1 MTRLPG
7 HEAMRRIRLAREVEE
22 RRAPRPTPESDA
34 TPREIDVATMLA
46 AAPVVAL
53 GLLAL
58 LLGR

>member
-1 MTRLPG
+1 
-7 HEAMRRIRLAREVEE
+7 MRRIRLAREVEE